1 MNMKI
6 AFVGDYNAEKVSH
19 QAITAVQKL
28 GYEAGD
34 DGVAWEWIPTDAI
47 PDDPSALL
55 SAFRGIWC
63 VPGSPYKNMAGVL
76 SVIRFARERAV
87 PFLGTCAGFQHA
99 VIEYARNVLQIA
111 FADHEETN
119 PEAPAKIISLL
130 DCSLVEANET
140 ISILPGTKL
149 YSIVKKEHCT
159 EQYHCRYGINPQFR
173 HLLAGSAL
181 HFNARGQNGE
191 VRGIELDNHP
201 FFIATL
207 FQPERSA
214 LRGERHPVIQ
224 AFLSAAASA

>member
-1 MNMKI
+1 MEMKI
-6 AFVGDYNAEKVSH
+6 ALVGDYNAEKVSH
-19 QAITAVQKL
+19 QAITAVTKL
-28 GYEAGD
+28 GYTAG
-34 DGVAWEWIPTDAI
+34 GGAIGWEWVPTEAI
-47 PDDPSALL
+47 PSEATEFL
-55 SAFRGIWC
+55 SAFSGIWC

-76 SVIRFARERAV
+76 SAIRFAREKAV

-111 FADHEETN
+111 FADHEESN

-130 DCSLVEANET
+130 DCPMVEANET

-149 YSIVKKEHCT
+149 YSILKKDHCT

-173 HLLAGSAL
+173 HLLAGNAL
-181 HFNARGQNGE
+181 HFNARGLNGE

-207 FQPERSA
+207 FQMERSA
-214 LRGERHPVIQ
+214 LRQEEHPVIQ
-224 AFLSAAASA
+224 AFLSAASKA